1 MSNSVVLRKNPF
13 QITTP
18 EDLTAQETVDLF
30 IDVFTDFPQIVDPR
44 HVFLLGPRGIGKS
57 MMFRYLQSDCQCV
70 VSNCNFSELPFLGIY
85 VPIKNVSFV
94 KTELK
99 RLDDRHA
106 SDLFNEHLMA
116 THVAIKAFDSLLKNE
131 CAVDTL
137 NSESLLEYYVNYFSP
152 LLYPY
157 QLGCSLEAMGTY
169 SVSHILENIIDK
181 LNIAY
186 RVATH
191 YISHLS
197 FTSVLPEYTGPLFDY
212 QDFLLPLLSSL
223 SKITGF
229 PQGSLYILL
238 DDAHYLSETQTCIL
252 NSWIATRTSRR
263 ISFKVS
269 SQYNYKSYY
278 TITGATIDSPHDYT
292 SVDMTVVYTST
303 TKRIYRERIR
313 EIVERRLKLCNIESS
328 VEEFFPN
335 DADQEEKI
343 REIAD
348 SYRERFDQGKGR
360 GYYRS
365 DDAVR
370 YARPDFIKGLAGQSK
385 NSSSYSYAGFDQMVH
400 LSSGIIRQ
408 FLEPAHAMY
417 SSEAS
422 AKINGDII
430 AITPTVQNDVLR
442 KEATNF
448 LFKELEK
455 FKNVGHEDAIPRED
469 VEHLSNLIQ
478 GLGGLFR
485 QILLS
490 ERSERK
496 VFSFAI
502 SDEISETV
510 DKVIKIGVNL
520 GFFHMSTIGRKDR
533 LSGGRTPLYIMN
545 RRLAPIW
552 NLDPTGF
559 AGYLFVKNAVL
570 EDGMYNFQSMLR
582 RVEKNEYSSDI
593 ELRQLKLFDPDKE
606 LEKNIEVFGEEV
618 E

>member
-1 MSNSVVLRKNPF
+1 MSDSSLMRNNPF

-44 HVFLLGPRGIGKS
+44 HVFLLGPRGVGKS
-57 MMFRYLQSDCQCV
+57 MMFRYLQSDCQCI
-70 VSNCNFSELPFLGIY
+70 VSQCGFSNLPFLGIY
-85 VPIKNVSFV
+85 IPIKNVSFV

-106 SDLFNEHLMA
+106 SELFNEHLMI
-116 THVAIKAFDSLLKNE
+116 THIAIKTFDSLLKNE
-131 CAVDTL
+131 CALQALVDTSVL
-137 NSESLLEYYVNYFSP
+137 DYYFKYFMP
-152 LLYPY
+152 LIYPY
-157 QLGCSLEAMGTY
+157 TLGANLEQSCSYNTQA
-169 SVSHILENIIDK
+169 ILENIIEK
-181 LNIAY
+181 LNFAY
-186 RVATH
+186 KGAAQ

-197 FTSVLPEYTGPLFDY
+197 FTSVLPVYDGPLFDY
-212 QDFLLPLLSSL
+212 QDFLLPLLSNL
-223 SKITGF
+223 SKISGF

-238 DDAHYLSETQTCIL
+238 DDAHYLSEIQTCIL
-252 NSWIATRTSRR
+252 NSWIATRTSRK

-278 TITGATIDSPHDYT
+278 TVTGATIDSPHDYT
-292 SVDMTVVYTST
+292 SIDMTVVYTST
-303 TKRIYRERIR
+303 TKKIYRQRIKEIVDRRLEIFNIGSGAIDFFPCDKEQEERI
-313 EIVERRLKLCNIESS
+313 
-328 VEEFFPN
+328 
-335 DADQEEKI
+335 AQ
-343 REIAD
+343 IAE
-348 SYRERFDQGKGR
+348 SYRTSFDEGEGR

-370 YARPDFIKGLAGQSK
+370 YARPDFIRDLAGPSK
-385 NSSSYSYAGFDQMVH
+385 SSASYSYAGFDQMVH

-417 SSEAS
+417 SVA
-422 AKINGDII
+422 I
-430 AITPTVQNDVLR
+430 ATHNIGKVKLIEPSIQNEVIR
-442 KEATNF
+442 KEARDF
-448 LFKELEK
+448 LFRELEK
-455 FKNVGHEDAIPRED
+455 FKVEGHEEAIPKED
-469 VEHLSNLIQ
+469 IEHLSNLVQ

-490 ERSERK
+490 DRSERK

-502 SDEISETV
+502 SDEISPSVE
-510 DKVIKIGVNL
+510 KVLKVGINL
-520 GFFHMSTIGRKDR
+520 GFFHLSTIGRKDS
-533 LSGGRTPLYIMN
+533 LSSGRTYLYIMN

-559 AGYLFVKNAVL
+559 AGYLFVKNSVL

-582 RVEKNEYSSDI
+582 RVEKNGSLHDI
-593 ELRQLKLFDPDKE
+593 EYHQLKLFDPEE
-606 LEKNIEVFGEEV
+606 LERNMEVYGREV